1 MSVFRWATVI
11 EGELTKKQEQAVATM
26 ETIAK
31 ACDGKSMNMKELKRA
46 TKLSAGAL
54 SEHLRELVSQG
65 VIEGRVVLNKANRME
80 DAFTHNPS
88 AALKMKGK
96 KPQSVEETFRI
107 CVTKDRK
114 QRRFIQHGYTRTVR
128 GVQDKLQRKKSKRKR
143 FVPDSEP
150 LEM

>member
-1 MSVFRWATVI
+1 MSVFKWAEAI
-11 EGELTKKQEQAVATM
+11 EGELTKKQEQALATM
-26 ETIAK
+26 KTIVN
-31 ACDGKSMNMKELKRA
+31 ACSEKPMSVKQLKQA
-46 TKLSAGAL
+46 TKLSASAL
-54 SEHLRELVSQG
+54 SKHLRELIRQG
-65 VIEGRVVLNKANRME
+65 VIKGKVVLNEANRME
-80 DAFTHNPS
+80 DVFTHNPS

-107 CVTKDRK
+107 YVPKDRK